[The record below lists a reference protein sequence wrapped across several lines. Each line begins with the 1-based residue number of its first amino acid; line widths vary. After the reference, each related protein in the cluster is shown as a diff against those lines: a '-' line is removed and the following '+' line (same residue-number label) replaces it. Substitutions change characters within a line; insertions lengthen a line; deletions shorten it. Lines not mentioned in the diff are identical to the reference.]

1 MWGGAEE
8 QAAEIAAGNPY
19 AVNWQDEAL
28 KIVERTVI
36 LHHNS
41 FPLTVLII

>member
-8 QAAEIAAGNPY
+8 QAAEIVAGNLY

-36 LHHNS
+36 PRYLCPYS
-41 FPLTVLII
+41 PI